1 MARNNDLYYRLKQVD
16 ANGETTYSKVL
27 ITRMYNTRSLA
38 SLSITPDP
46 VVNDILVNVQLKLRS
61 YIVIKLTDKTG
72 NVVLQKSIKADDEF
86 NTYKLDDT
94 HQLQPGLYNL
104 EIIVNSNERMNMTL
118 QKS

>member
-1 MARNNDLYYRLKQVD
+1 VMK
-16 ANGETTYSKVL
+16 
-27 ITRMYNTRSLA
+27 
-38 SLSITPDP
+38 
-46 VVNDILVNVQLKLRS
+46 
-61 YIVIKLTDKTG
+61 KTM
-72 NVVLQKSIKADDEF
+72 KADDEY